1 MFSMSAEG
9 YIALVDD
16 EPAITRLLT
25 FLIERS
31 LRVPT
36 RTFNDSVEAL
46 QVLPADMANVWLVIC
61 DLRMPEVDGLQLCRH
76 LRAVSPHC
84 PILLLTAYASEA
96 MEAEARAIGI
106 NDVVQK
112 PFDPPEFLAK
122 LRTLMEEGERTS
134 SNKSVPPSD

>member
-1 MFSMSAEG
+1 MALEG

-36 RTFNDSVEAL
+36 RSFNDSTEAL
-46 QVLPADMANVWLVIC
+46 RVLPGDMANVRLVIC

-76 LRAVSPHC
+76 LRTADSRC
-84 PILLLTAYASEA
+84 PIVLLTAYASEA
-96 MEAEARAIGI
+96 MEAEARAIGV
-106 NDVVQK
+106 NEVVQK
-112 PFDPPEFLAK
+112 PFDPPVFMAR
-122 LRTLMEEGERTS
+122 LRALLDGNS
-134 SNKSVPPSD
+134 PPPSSAPPSPQN

>member
-1 MFSMSAEG
+1 MAQEG

-36 RTFNDSVEAL
+36 RAFNDSTEAL
-46 QVLPADMANVWLVIC
+46 RALPGDMANVRLVIC
-61 DLRMPEVDGLQLCRH
+61 DLRMPEVDGMQLCRH
-76 LRAVSPHC
+76 LRTADSRC
-84 PILLLTAYASEA
+84 PIVLLTAYASEA
-96 MEAEARAIGI
+96 MEAEARAIGV
-106 NDVVQK
+106 NEVVQK

-122 LRTLMEEGERTS
+122 LRALLEES
-134 SNKSVPPSD
+134 SRHRSNATVQPGN